1 MAVQRLQ
8 RQPAIAHTASAA
20 KPLSR
25 YKLTFAAPALA
36 PAVDPASMQEERA
49 WDFGRIP
56 VASPKQMDQPAHAS
70 TPAAF
75 PVPVPMPLQLHIE
88 EANDPLEVEADRA
101 VDHVL
106 SD

>member
-1 MAVQRLQ
+1 
-8 RQPAIAHTASAA
+8 
-20 KPLSR
+20 
-25 YKLTFAAPALA
+25 
-36 PAVDPASMQEERA
+36 
-49 WDFGRIP
+49 
-56 VASPKQMDQPAHAS
+56 MDQPAHAS